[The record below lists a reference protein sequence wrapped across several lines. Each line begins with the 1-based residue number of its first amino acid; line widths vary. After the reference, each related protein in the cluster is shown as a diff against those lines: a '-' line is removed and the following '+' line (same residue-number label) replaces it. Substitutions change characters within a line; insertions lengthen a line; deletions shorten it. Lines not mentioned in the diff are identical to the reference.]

1 MTLLARPWDS
11 RSHEKCSFH
20 FSQFWCEIYMQD
32 LGEIYATFMQDVTT
46 RELISLFLWFCW
58 FAIIHVRMLYACR
71 HMSGN
76 EHTKKSDEN
85 TKKRRTYTPPPPK
98 LPTQTPI
105 SWQPLCRFHWN
116 LSPSFAKNHP
126 TATRTIGA
134 GQPSS
139 PWLFLAATQPHK
151 SQKWIYKIFNV
162 AQLSVLLL
170 GSTQF
175 LCKTF
180 SWSSIFTRSI
190 KHI

>member
-46 RELISLFLWFCW
+46 RELISLFLWFYW

-126 TATRTIGA
+126 TAHAPLAPVNLHHRDCF
-134 GQPSS
+134 
-139 PWLFLAATQPHK
+139 WLPPNLTKAK
-151 SQKWIYKIFNV
+151 N
-162 AQLSVLLL
+162 
-170 GSTQF
+170 G
-175 LCKTF
+175 
-180 SWSSIFTRSI
+180 SI
-190 KHI
+190 KFSMLPSWVYCF